1 MRKIYFV
8 VFASILFLSIFTV
21 MFQSVSSNTQHP
33 TTIEPPTLTNISEDT
48 ILYFQVPKDAQLTIA
63 YEHVWAYGDATFTV
77 YNDLGQIYTSCVFS
91 YNETNTKKTLSF
103 DTGGS
108 YKMVAT
114 GVNFR
119 YNLQFSGPSYPY
131 KCVIAA
137 MPHKAVFRVR
147 RGEIIETYLPVSGK
161 NISLHM
167 SNDYV
172 VPARDVTIRVY
183 DETDDLIRTIRLDS
197 TDLQATYEQIQPF
210 HRTSSEQVFWRIT
223 FEGHGGGQSK
233 TVVWANQTLFQHP
246 TETCNLL
253 TPHPEYYFVPCF
265 TPRSTSLSYSL
276 TNRTA
281 SIGSTGYVVG
291 DDTYVNLY
299 NSYVSNLDLK
309 TSKHW
314 VSWHWREYQGS
325 TAMNDDLDPFH
336 INWEG
341 FNMDPFDERMQYY
354 TVHNIQPIICL
365 QWDTDAFVSAH
376 PAQWTQ
382 NELEEF
388 AEFCL
393 AITIHCVAP
402 DLECPPVNREA
413 YDILGIMPLN
423 EPNLIYNDQL
433 NLSEAANAYIRLLQ
447 TVGLR
452 FRTHPDNRINQIKFI
467 VPGISPHFY
476 GTNELEYWITQML
489 IQAEEYVDI
498 ISWDQYQYYLLED
511 LDSYTD
517 DIERIQIIMNEV
529 EVQRPIGLSEFGLHG
544 GIPTIQEFYG
554 SNYAKLYTFGA
565 LSNCINND
573 MKYPVYFTLIDPN
586 DEPRQKGLLSGITTY
601 PPFSYLQP
609 LTPKPQYYAMQMT
622 GWICNGSILDF
633 SHSLSQLDVL
643 GSKQD
648 DLYRFGVS
656 NRYEAASTISIPTPS
671 GKIVNIYD
679 VTDTGFL
686 LINSSTS
693 SSVLTLTIPSWSIFF
708 VEIGGESIDPQED
721 LTCTGS
727 LIWDSLKPGETVDG
741 MFTIQ
746 NIGDNTT
753 MLDWEIAIYPDWGA
767 WTFTPAKGVNLT
779 PEQGGIDVNVTITVP
794 DQQNK
799 QYQDYIKIINSNNP
813 KDFSIMPIVV
823 TTSKSHLFLVFD
835 FLKTILQEKTVS
847 YILHALYTHMVV

>member
-1 MRKIYFV
+1 
-8 VFASILFLSIFTV
+8 
-21 MFQSVSSNTQHP
+21 
-33 TTIEPPTLTNISEDT
+33 
-48 ILYFQVPKDAQLTIA
+48 
-63 YEHVWAYGDATFTV
+63 
-77 YNDLGQIYTSCVFS
+77 
-91 YNETNTKKTLSF
+91 
-103 DTGGS
+103 
-108 YKMVAT
+108 
-114 GVNFR
+114 
-119 YNLQFSGPSYPY
+119 
-131 KCVIAA
+131 
-137 MPHKAVFRVR
+137 
-147 RGEIIETYLPVSGK
+147 
-161 NISLHM
+161 
-167 SNDYV
+167 
-172 VPARDVTIRVY
+172 
-183 DETDDLIRTIRLDS
+183 
-197 TDLQATYEQIQPF
+197 
-210 HRTSSEQVFWRIT
+210 
-223 FEGHGGGQSK
+223 
-233 TVVWANQTLFQHP
+233 
-246 TETCNLL
+246 
-253 TPHPEYYFVPCF
+253 
-265 TPRSTSLSYSL
+265 
-276 TNRTA
+276 
-281 SIGSTGYVVG
+281 
-291 DDTYVNLY
+291 
-299 NSYVSNLDLK
+299 
-309 TSKHW
+309 
-314 VSWHWREYQGS
+314 
-325 TAMNDDLDPFH
+325 
-336 INWEG
+336 
-341 FNMDPFDERMQYY
+341 MDPFDERMQYY